1 MTDPATSP
9 QGATEE
15 ESVDQRGKA
24 ARSVKRDYEAGNGD
38 HLPPVFG
45 GTAPLI
51 TVQPAVWVNVI
62 ASRYRETKDSENYPP
77 RLMKKMITTTSRRA
91 AKKSPSIAK
100 GPAALGEGFPR
111 RISNLRGP
119 PGP

>member
-15 ESVDQRGKA
+15 KPVDQRGKA
-24 ARSVKRDYEAGNGD
+24 ARSVKRDYEAGNGN

-62 ASRYRETKDSENYPP
+62 ASRYRTPVPTASREGEREEFENKKRRIRHGSENGKPKHEP
-77 RLMKKMITTTSRRA
+77 CQ
-91 AKKSPSIAK
+91 
-100 GPAALGEGFPR
+100 
-111 RISNLRGP
+111 
-119 PGP
+119 